1 MEIFF
6 FWVMLSIA
14 VGVFHK
20 NYRNGSFIT
29 FFLLSLVISP
39 ILGFVFSAVSKPRQ
53 REAGN

>member
-14 VGVFHK
+14 VGMFHK

-39 ILGFVFSAVSKPRQ
+39 ILGFAFSAVSKPRQ
-53 REAGN
+53 Q